1 MSESMNQKVTSLK
14 LTDMEQDL
22 ILACKLWY
30 GDNGI
35 DKVIA
40 HYCNYPIEL
49 VEVRNRYYW
58 ISQLFIKLIDAGH
71 FKFSYFLSELAS
83 VNDWFAQD
91 INNAYDIPKY
101 ILKKMVS
108 LINCELQVNEHD
120 EQGNLY
126 PLIEL
131 HEAQEMFREKKD
143 E

>member
-1 MSESMNQKVTSLK
+1 MT
-14 LTDMEQDL
+14 
-22 ILACKLWY
+22 
-30 GDNGI
+30 
-35 DKVIA
+35 
-40 HYCNYPIEL
+40 
-49 VEVRNRYYW
+49 VRTRYY
-58 ISQLFIKLIDAGH
+58 
-71 FKFSYFLSELAS
+71 
-83 VNDWFAQD
+83 
-91 INNAYDIPKY
+91 AYDIPKY